1 MIVEAIHPIAEKEF
15 EKNPSLFSGSSKGA
29 CVAANN
35 AGAST
40 TTPNRHERGELMKPR
55 IAPPPQRE
63 PVALP
68 FHPATALVDV
78 ACLLRTRGLR
88 VRWNVPRRA
97 LEIVPVL

>member
-1 MIVEAIHPIAEKEF
+1 
-15 EKNPSLFSGSSKGA
+15 
-29 CVAANN
+29 
-35 AGAST
+35 
-40 TTPNRHERGELMKPR
+40 MKPR
-55 IAPPPQRE
+55 ITPPLQRE

-78 ACLLRTRGLR
+78 ACLLRTRGLG